1 MLVDVEAA
9 KLSLQPATKPDPN
22 DPTQSIAVTQLVV
35 QTGGAAASQVFPRSG
50 AINGL
55 LDVSNNQVPGL
66 QAQLDAFADGLTTA
80 ITAKGVAPNGLDLF
94 NDGGSTAYATAAKAG
109 YGNRIAV
116 NQSILAQPTLIRD
129 GGTSST
135 SGATGPLDPGD
146 TTYIDAVRG
155 VFQANTLVFSGPGMA
170 ATNSLAGAAANIIT
184 GQSDHAATLDG
195 RLQTETATQTAI
207 DNVISQASGVNLD
220 AEFSH
225 LLQLQQAYATNARIV
240 SVTQN
245 MFNALLVASGGTAT
259 G

>member
-1 MLVDVEAA
+1 
-9 KLSLQPATKPDPN
+9 
-22 DPTQSIAVTQLVV
+22 
-35 QTGGAAASQVFPRSG
+35 
-50 AINGL
+50 
-55 LDVSNNQVPGL
+55 
-66 QAQLDAFADGLTTA
+66 
-80 ITAKGVAPNGLDLF
+80 
-94 NDGGSTAYATAAKAG
+94 
-109 YGNRIAV
+109 
-116 NQSILAQPTLIRD
+116 
-129 GGTSST
+129 
-135 SGATGPLDPGD
+135 
-146 TTYIDAVRG
+146 
-155 VFQANTLVFSGPGMA
+155 MA

-220 AEFSH
+220 TEFSH